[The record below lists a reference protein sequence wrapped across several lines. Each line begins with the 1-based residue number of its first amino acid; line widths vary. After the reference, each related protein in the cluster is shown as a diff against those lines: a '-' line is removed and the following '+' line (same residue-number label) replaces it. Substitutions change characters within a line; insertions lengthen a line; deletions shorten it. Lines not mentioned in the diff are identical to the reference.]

1 MSEWVQWLL
10 VVCGACLL
18 MAVVA
23 FIVSL
28 PFAFVGWILLAFI
41 GIFVDFTV
49 TYTEYVVTGIIIALL
64 IAWRTK

>member
-1 MSEWVQWLL
+1 
-10 VVCGACLL
+10 